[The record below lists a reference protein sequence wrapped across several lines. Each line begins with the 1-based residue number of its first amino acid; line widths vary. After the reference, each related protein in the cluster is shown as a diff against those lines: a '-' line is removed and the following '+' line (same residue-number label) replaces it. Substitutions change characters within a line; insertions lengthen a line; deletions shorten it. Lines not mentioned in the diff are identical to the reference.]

1 MGIIDKK
8 QQLLGYTHEIQKM
21 LAEYRLRRV
30 VDYIQYNNPRYVF
43 SQMSR
48 DLDIP
53 LSTILRYM
61 EKLRSPNIRF
71 RADFNIGDLDLK
83 LVVLKFKGKS
93 LSKHEIEKL
102 PYRHWIAA
110 AINDTTNS
118 SLIMYRI
125 PLIMDEADIIE
136 DTILKLRVSQ
146 NLEYR
151 QILSMSMLAKPSF
164 TYYMNYAPLDPINA
178 IEVNDNHPI
187 VSRYIDYNEL
197 VKTRQRTSL
206 SIVKD
211 KIDLFGLA
219 VAEFNVLDLE
229 EKLEAYFKMIR
240 KTRRLMKNI
249 KTHIEHISSIIRGN
263 RMISLNRGNLKMII
277 VGRARTGC
285 LENLGQRM
293 LTYLYTYSIAV
304 NPETGGYVI
313 SFDVP
318 PGRGSGVTRAYV
330 GTIVN
335 YVNSLCSNS
344 VIDTIIYNSR
354 SVVEYFT
361 IPFQNYDYIA
371 KTWII
376 DNSILERYLNKWRKN
391 GLIFYL
397 L

>member
-1 MGIIDKK
+1 
-8 QQLLGYTHEIQKM
+8 M

-43 SQMSR
+43 SQMAR
-48 DLDIP
+48 ELDIP

-83 LVVLKFKGKS
+83 LVLVKLKGRR
-93 LSKHEIEKL
+93 LSKHDTEKL

-110 AINDTTNS
+110 AINDTSNS

-125 PLIMDEADIIE
+125 PVIMDEAEIIE
-136 DTILKLRVSQ
+136 DTIIKLRVSQ
-146 NLEYR
+146 NLEY
-151 QILSMSMLAKPSF
+151 QQVLSTSMLAKPSF
-164 TYYMNYAPLDPINA
+164 TYYMEHAPLDPIRA

-197 VKTRQRTSL
+197 VKTRQRTGL

-211 KIDLFGLA
+211 RIDLFGLA
-219 VAEFNVLDLE
+219 VAEYNVLDLE
-229 EKLEAYFKMIR
+229 EKLEGYFRMMK
-240 KTRRLMKNI
+240 KTRRLMKHI
-249 KTHIEHISSIIRGN
+249 TTHIEHISSIIRGN
-263 RMISLNRGNLKMII
+263 RMISLSKSNLKMII
-277 VGRARTGC
+277 IGRARAGC
-285 LENLGQRM
+285 LDKLGQRM

-304 NPETGGYVI
+304 NPESGDYVI

-318 PGRGSGVTRAYV
+318 PGRGSGVARAYASA
-330 GTIVN
+330 IIN
-335 YVNSLCSNS
+335 YVSSICSNS
-344 VIDTIIYNSR
+344 IIDKIIYNSR

-361 IPFQNYDYIA
+361 IPFQNYDYIS
-371 KTWII
+371 KTWIV